1 MRPAAVLLLFWMAFG
16 IPAYAQQTP
25 AVSLRVGTHPTYGRV
40 VMDWPEAPPY
50 RAEESGNR
58 LILRFDTPARFDLS
72 AALRLPRNVE
82 SLSAVDGGIALQAP
96 PGTRFR
102 HYRLGNRIV
111 IDVLDGDEATPAAQ
125 TTPTAQNS
133 PGSAPA
139 VAAPTRPNAN
149 PPAPAAAPAPAAPSP
164 PAAARPAAPTA
175 ATPTQA
181 TPPRPAAPPPPAAP
195 ASRPPTTAPPSRD
208 AAPTPNQAA
217 APASAPVN
225 TAADV
230 SRPGV
235 AAAAL
240 PAASL
245 STSPVPQAAASSRP
259 APASA
264 TQIPAAA
271 APPTAPITG
280 LPPVPLPPQPMIG
293 DAPPRPL
300 VVVPPQRSTPVVLLG
315 EGRAISLD
323 LGPDAG
329 AAVFRQG
336 DWVMAVF
343 DRSEV
348 LDLSALRRS
357 DVFAS
362 MEARQTGDATVLQM
376 RLAQPGTLRPR
387 REGNAWVLEA
397 FSDAVEANRALTAIT
412 PELEQ
417 GPPVRLVLRVS
428 RPGSSVTVLD
438 PETGS
443 PLLVGTIRGANQAVA
458 IARRQPEFQLLPAV
472 LGVAVLPRGD
482 NIQLRALVDRFILQA
497 SGLDSLRLGPD
508 AGREPLAEAATLSR
522 IMDLPSATI
531 TTLQERLRTA
541 SANIAAAGPLGRAE
555 ARRHAAETLLALGMP
570 QEAQAMAGLALQ
582 EDPRAA
588 EDARLVMVQ
597 SAAALLAGREAEARR
612 LDSPQMPPSDETTLW
627 RGFLAAARG
636 DHAVAG
642 PAIAASL
649 PLLIS
654 YPRPLAQR
662 LTPIA
667 MESLAAAGELTAASR
682 LGETDPDNPVLHLAR
697 GMMAEADG
705 RIEDAL
711 AAYRQ
716 AIEGRDRLRRA
727 RAIRRSVELRLAIG
741 QLDAA
746 GAIAELEA
754 ALFAWRGDIEEVNAR
769 IRLAELQRE
778 AGNGRAA
785 FELLQETLRFFPE
798 RSVDLRPHL
807 RAAFAA
813 ALQNAP
819 PLNAASF
826 YDAHPEFL
834 PQDATG
840 IRSVL
845 VLADRL
851 AALDLVDRASTVL
864 RDALARVTD
873 AEARLA
879 VSTKL
884 ATLRL
889 AEGDGAGALV
899 ALDAATENGEVPI
912 ERVILRGRALA
923 RAGNREAAEQVLD
936 TIGADG
942 AEAMA
947 EIRAEARDW
956 SAASSAMM
964 QHINAKVPQAPAPL
978 SPPIRRDLA
987 RAAAFAA
994 MANDTVVLTQLREN
1008 YGARMQGGPLAEAFT
1023 LLTGDTLRGVQDL
1036 PRLQREIG
1044 QLRLLP
1050 DRMSGLNAAPA
1061 PQPAAATPQRR

>member
-1 MRPAAVLLLFWMAFG
+1 MRPAGVLLLFWMALG
-16 IPAYAQQTP
+16 IPAHAQQAP

-40 VMDWPEAPPY
+40 VMDWPDAVTY

-96 PGTRFR
+96 AGTRFR
-102 HYRLGNRIV
+102 HYRLGNRVV
-111 IDVLDGDEATPAAQ
+111 IDVLDGDEATPTAQ
-125 TTPTAQNS
+125 TAPTAQNS
-133 PGSAPA
+133 TGSAPA

-149 PPAPAAAPAPAAPSP
+149 PPALAAAPSPAAPSP
-164 PAAARPAAPTA
+164 PAAARPAAPPA
-175 ATPTQA
+175 VTPPQA

-217 APASAPVN
+217 APASAPAN
-225 TAADV
+225 PAADV
-230 SRPGV
+230 SRPGI
-235 AAAAL
+235 A
-240 PAASL
+240 
-245 STSPVPQAAASSRP
+245 
-259 APASA
+259 APASRTPA
-264 TQIPAAA
+264 VPAAEA
-271 APPTAPITG
+271 LVIPPIPPTMPHAE
-280 LPPVPLPPQPMIG
+280 IG
-293 DAPPRPL
+293 DPAPRPL
-300 VVVPPQRSTPVVLLG
+300 VVVPPQRTTPVGLLA

-323 LGPDAG
+323 LGPDAA

-343 DRSEV
+343 DRPET

-357 DVFAS
+357 DVFSS
-362 MEARQTGDATVLQM
+362 MEARQTGDATILQM

-397 FSDAVEANRALTAIT
+397 FRDAVEANRALTAIT

-417 GPPVRLVLRVS
+417 GPPVRLVLRVN

-443 PLLVGTIRGANQAVA
+443 PLLVGTIRGVNQAVA
-458 IARRQPEFQLLPAV
+458 IARRQPEFHLLPAV

-482 NIQLRALVDRFILQA
+482 NIQLRALADRFILQA

-522 IMDLPSATI
+522 IMDLPSASI

-582 EDPRAA
+582 EDPRAG

-667 MESLAAAGELTAASR
+667 MESLAAAGELTAAAR

-711 AAYRQ
+711 SAYRQ

-741 QLDAA
+741 QLDTA

-754 ALFAWRGDIEEVNAR
+754 ALFAWRGDVDEVNAR

-785 FELLQETLRFFPE
+785 FELLQETQRFFPE

-807 RAAFAA
+807 RAAFAT
-813 ALQNAP
+813 ALQSAP

-834 PQDATG
+834 PEDATG

-851 AALDLVDRASTVL
+851 AGLDLVDRASTVL
-864 RDALARVTD
+864 RDAMARLTD
-873 AEARLA
+873 PEARLA

-889 AEGDGAGALV
+889 AEGDGAGAIA
-899 ALDAATENGEVPI
+899 ALDAATEGGEVPN

-923 RAGNREAAEQVLD
+923 RAGNRQAAEQVLKG
-936 TIGADG
+936 IGHDG
-942 AEAMA
+942 AEALA

-956 SAASSAMM
+956 PGATFAMM
-964 QHINAKVPQAPAPL
+964 QHIEAKIPAAPAPL

-1036 PRLQREIG
+1036 PRLQREIS

-1050 DRMSGLNAAPA
+1050 ERMSGLNATPAPA
-1061 PQPAAATPQRR
+1061 PASTPPPRR

>member
-1 MRPAAVLLLFWMAFG
+1 MRLAGVLLLFWMALG
-16 IPAYAQQTP
+16 IPAYAQQAP
-25 AVSLRVGTHPTYGRV
+25 AVSLRVGNHPTYGRV
-40 VMDWPEAPPY
+40 VMDWPEAVTY

-72 AALRLPRNVE
+72 AALRLPKNVE
-82 SLSAVDGGIALQAP
+82 SLTAIEGGIALQAP
-96 PGTRFR
+96 PGARFR
-102 HYRLGNRIV
+102 HYRLGNRVV
-111 IDVLDGDEATPAAQ
+111 IDVTDGDG
-125 TTPTAQNS
+125 TTPTAQS
-133 PGSAPA
+133 SAGPA
-139 VAAPTRPNAN
+139 PPVTAPTRPNAA
-149 PPAPAAAPAPAAPSP
+149 PPAPVAAPPPASPAP

-175 ATPTQA
+175 ATPDQV
-181 TPPRPAAPPPPAAP
+181 TPPRPVPPPPASQG
-195 ASRPPTTAPPSRD
+195 SRPPTTAPPGRD
-208 AAPTPNQAA
+208 APINSNQA
-217 APASAPVN
+217 APASAPASP
-225 TAADV
+225 AADV
-230 SRPGV
+230 SRPGM
-235 AAAAL
+235 
-240 PAASL
+240 AASAPPATPQ
-245 STSPVPQAAASSRP
+245 SNATPPQAAPPSRP
-259 APASA
+259 APVTAPSA
-264 TQIPAAA
+264 APAAPA
-271 APPTAPITG
+271 MVVPPI
-280 LPPVPLPPQPMIG
+280 PPAMPQQTFG
-293 DAPPRPL
+293 DAAPRPL
-300 VVVPPQRSTPVVLLG
+300 IVVPPQRTTPVGLLAD
-315 EGRAISLD
+315 GRAILLD

-329 AAVFRQG
+329 AAVFRHG

-343 DRSEV
+343 DRPET

-357 DVFAS
+357 EIFSS
-362 MEARQTGDATVLQM
+362 MEARQTGDATILQM

-397 FSDAVEANRALTAIT
+397 FRDAVEANRALTAIT

-428 RPGSSVTVLD
+428 RPGNSVTVLD

-443 PLLVGTIRGANQAVA
+443 PLLVGTIRGVNQAVA

-482 NIQLRALVDRFILQA
+482 NIQLRVLADRFILQA
-497 SGLDSLRLGPD
+497 SGMDSLRLGPD

-522 IMDLPSATI
+522 IMDLPAASI

-541 SANIAAAGPLGRAE
+541 SANIAAAAPLGRAE

-582 EDPRAA
+582 EDPRAG

-597 SAAALLAGREAEARR
+597 SAAALLAGRESEARR
-612 LDSPQMPPSDETTLW
+612 LDSPQMPPSDETNLW

-649 PLLIS
+649 PLLLS

-667 MESLAAAGELTAASR
+667 MEALAAAGELTAASR

-711 AAYRQ
+711 NAYRQ

-727 RAIRRSVELRLAIG
+727 RAIRRSVELRLAVG
-741 QLDAA
+741 RLDTA

-754 ALFAWRGDIEEVNAR
+754 ALFAWRGDVEEVNAR

-785 FELLQETLRFFPE
+785 FELLQETQRFFPE

-807 RAAFAA
+807 RAAFAT
-813 ALQNAP
+813 ALQSAP

-826 YDAHPEFL
+826 FDAHPEFL
-834 PQDATG
+834 PEDASG

-845 VLADRL
+845 ILADRL
-851 AALDLVDRASTVL
+851 AALDLVDRASIVL
-864 RDALARVTD
+864 RDALARLTD

-879 VSTKL
+879 VSNKL

-889 AEGDGAGALV
+889 AEGDGAGALA
-899 ALDAATENGEVPI
+899 ALDAAAENGEVAN

-923 RAGNREAAEQVLD
+923 RIGNRQAAEQVLN
-936 TIGADG
+936 TIGSDG
-942 AEAMA
+942 AEAIA

-956 SAASSAMM
+956 SGATSAMM
-964 QHINAKVPQAPAPL
+964 QHISAKVPAVPETL
-978 SPPIRRDLA
+978 SAPIRRDLA

-994 MANDTVVLTQLREN
+994 MANDTVVLTQLRET
-1008 YGARMQGGPLAEAFT
+1008 YAARMQGGPLAEAFT

-1036 PRLQREIG
+1036 PRLQREIS

-1050 DRMSGLNAAPA
+1050 ERMSGLNAAPA
-1061 PQPAAATPQRR
+1061 PQPAAAAPQRR